1 MSGSA
6 RRKSASMR
14 IRATQPPA
22 RCGSSIRITA
32 ERSLRFF
39 AYGLGELQG
48 AAEPAT
54 HSALLDWFAG
64 LGIPVARER
73 AVVDGISACLR
84 FYQQ

>member
-1 MSGSA
+1 MMFK
-6 RRKSASMR
+6 REFERLNER
-14 IRATQPPA
+14 QRAKEQREYANPRNAAAGALRQLDP
-22 RCGSSIRITA
+22 RITA

-54 HSALLDWFAG
+54 HSALLDWLVA

-73 AVVDGISACLR
+73 AVV
-84 FYQQ
+84 